1 MENPDLDWMILGV
14 PLLSPSFGHLH
25 IDQTEPGYDMA
36 IVNLFS
42 GMSPLEQT
50 WAWTRKNMNMDV
62 LHLGVSEDARHSP
75 QSVFLFL
82 TLWELLSGNLT

>member
-1 MENPDLDWMILGV
+1 MVYNGKSQSKLDDFGV
-14 PLLSPSFGHLH
+14 PLLSPIFGHLH
-25 IDQTEPGYDMA
+25 INQTELGYDMA

-50 WAWTRKNMNMDV
+50 WAWTRKNMDV

-75 QSVFLFL
+75 LKFFFF
-82 TLWELLSGNLT
+82 